1 MSDLLGQFIS
11 ESRDLLEKAAEG
23 LLALEKAPD
32 DDELVNTIFRSVHT
46 LKGASGLFEI
56 APLTRLVHA
65 GEDLLGAVRA
75 GTLMLDPGTVDLLL
89 DGLDQVGRWL
99 DDLEAAGCLPD
110 GADSLSDG
118 MVARQRALLGAV
130 TAADGVVTVAAG
142 VAQTAAPWLADFSE
156 AERLA
161 AMERALDGARV
172 WAVEYRPDSQCFFN
186 GEDPVH
192 LARQLPDLLALRI
205 APLMEL
211 PALADYDPFVCAVRF
226 QLLTAAPGEAVRDL
240 FRYVEEQVD
249 IVGVEPRHLVL
260 LDGDRIDG
268 PLYEDFAENALGW
281 LERGDAP
288 RLRSAA
294 RTLLGLTGAA
304 THQASGLRALLA
316 ALGADDCSRPL
327 PGWLNALVEAIA
339 SGADPDWTAAP
350 LSAGAAEPA
359 GTAVAIGLDDDS
371 RTILR
376 AQLRLLDSPCA
387 AEVRLGHLEAAA
399 AAVRNILRAGGH
411 HDDTL
416 EGTLGKAVG
425 DNDPASLRAALV
437 ALLGV
442 EPAAVPAVVPES
454 ASEPARGGSRPAER
468 MLEEVRTETAAAQ
481 KVLKVDQ
488 GKVDSLM
495 NLIGELVV
503 AKNGLP
509 YLSRRAE
516 QIYASREM
524 AREIK
529 DQHAVIDRIAQEL
542 QEAIMAV
549 RMLPVGQMFQRF
561 PRLVRDLARRL
572 DKRIELV
579 VTGEETEADKT
590 VIESLVD
597 PLVHMIRNAIDH
609 GIEPPEDRLAAGKP
623 ETGTIRLSACQ
634 ENDRVVIE
642 VSDDG
647 AGIDPATIRRKAVQ
661 RGLLAAEAA
670 EALSDA
676 DAVNLVFAPGFSTK
690 EQVSDL
696 SGRGVGMDVVRTAV
710 EKAGGT
716 VTLTSTLGGGTAVRL
731 AVPLTMAVTRVMSV
745 DVSGHAFGVPMDIIA
760 ETVRI
765 PQARIHSIRGDEAF
779 VLRDT
784 VVPVVRLGRL
794 LDLPETAERPEEEA
808 VMVVRFGKERLGVVV
823 DGFRESLEVI
833 VKPMDGIL
841 AGMPGYSG
849 TALLGDGRVLLVL
862 DLKELV

>member
-23 LLALEKAPD
+23 LLALEKAPND
-32 DDELVNTIFRSVHT
+32 GELVNTIFRSVHT

-56 APLTRLVHA
+56 GPLTRLVHA

-75 GTLMLDPGTVDLLL
+75 GTLTLDPGTVDLLL

-110 GADSLSDG
+110 GADALSSG
-118 MVARQRALLGAV
+118 MVVRQRALLGAEI
-130 TAADGVVTVAAG
+130 AADGVVTAAD
-142 VAQTAAPWLADFSE
+142 VAQTAVPWLADFGE

-161 AMERALDGARV
+161 AMERALDGARL
-172 WAVEYRPDSQCFFN
+172 WAVEYRPDGQCFFN

-205 APLMEL
+205 APITDL

-226 QLLTAAPGEAVRDL
+226 RLLTAAPNDTVRDL

-288 RLRSAA
+288 RLRMAA
-294 RTLLGLTGAA
+294 RATLGLTGAA
-304 THQASGLRALLA
+304 TRQASGLRALLA
-316 ALGADDCSRPL
+316 ALGPDDCSRPL

-339 SGADPDWTAAP
+339 NGADPDWTAAP
-350 LSAGAAEPA
+350 LSAGTAGAAI
-359 GTAVAIGLDDDS
+359 AIELDEDS
-371 RTILR
+371 RSILQ

-387 AEVRLGHLEAAA
+387 VEVRLGHLEAAV

-411 HDDTL
+411 HDDAL
-416 EGTLGKAVG
+416 ERALAEAAGNG
-425 DNDPASLRAALV
+425 DPASLCAALA

-442 EPAAVPAVVPES
+442 KPAAVPAAGPGS
-454 ASEPARGGSRPAER
+454 ALEPVRGGGRPAER
-468 MLEEVRTETAAAQ
+468 MLEEVRAETAATQ

-488 GKVDSLM
+488 GKIDSLM

-516 QIYASREM
+516 RIYASREM

-579 VTGEETEADKT
+579 VTGEDTEADKA
-590 VIESLVD
+590 VVESLVD

-623 ETGTIRLSACQ
+623 ETGIIRLSACQ

-647 AGIDPATIRRKAVQ
+647 AGIDPTTIRRKAVQ
-661 RGLLAAEAA
+661 RGLLSAEAA
-670 EALSDA
+670 EALSDV

-716 VTLTSTLGGGTAVRL
+716 VTLTSTLGGGAAVRL

-745 DVSGHAFGVPMDIIA
+745 DVSGNAFGVPMDVIA

-779 VLRDT
+779 ILRDT
-784 VVPVVRLGRL
+784 VVPLVRLGRL
-794 LDLPETAERPEEEA
+794 LDLPETAGRPEEEA
-808 VMVVRFGKERLGVVV
+808 VMVVRIGKERLGVVV

-862 DLKELV
+862 DMKELV

>member
-32 DDELVNTIFRSVHT
+32 DGELINTIFRSVHT
-46 LKGASGLFEI
+46 LKGASGLFDI

-65 GEDLLGAVRA
+65 GEDVLGAVRA
-75 GTLMLDPGTVDLLL
+75 GTLMLDPGTADLLL

-99 DDLEAAGCLPD
+99 DDLETAGCLPD
-110 GADSLSDG
+110 GAGTLSDG
-118 MVARQRALLGAV
+118 MVARQRAVLAAEAV
-130 TAADGVVTVAAG
+130 PTAGTAAAASGVVQRSV
-142 VAQTAAPWLADFSE
+142 PWLADFGE
-156 AERLA
+156 VERLA
-161 AMERALDGARV
+161 ALERTLDDAPV

-205 APLMEL
+205 APVTEL
-211 PALADYDPFVCAVRF
+211 PALADYDPFVCAIRF
-226 QLLTAAPGEAVRDL
+226 RMLTAAPVEAVREL
-240 FRYVEEQVD
+240 FRYVEEQVE
-249 IVGVEPRHLVL
+249 IAAVQPRHLVL
-260 LDGDRIDG
+260 LAGDRIDG
-268 PLYEDFAENALGW
+268 PLYDDFAGNARDW
-281 LERGDAP
+281 LAGGNAA
-288 RLRSAA
+288 RLRPAA
-294 RTLLGLTGAA
+294 RTLLELTGTG

-316 ALGADDCSRPL
+316 VLGPEDCRRPL
-327 PGWLNALVEAIA
+327 PDWVGALVDSIA
-339 SGADPDWTAAP
+339 SGADPDWTAPP
-350 LSAGAAEPA
+350 LSVGTAAPA
-359 GTAVAIGLDDDS
+359 GLEDDV

-387 AEVRLGHLEAAA
+387 PEVRLGHIEAAA
-399 AAVRNILRAGGH
+399 AAARNTLRAGGQ
-411 HDDTL
+411 DDGSL
-416 EGTLGKAVG
+416 EAALAEAAASG
-425 DNDPASLRAALV
+425 DPARLRGALGAFLGEGPEPGAAG
-437 ALLGV
+437 APG
-442 EPAAVPAVVPES
+442 S
-454 ASEPARGGSRPAER
+454 ASEPLRGVRPAER
-468 MLEEVRTETAAAQ
+468 AVEEARAETAAAQ

-529 DQHAVIDRIAQEL
+529 DQHAVIDRIAQDL
-542 QEAIMAV
+542 QAAIMAV
-549 RMLPVGQMFQRF
+549 RMLPLGQMFQRF

-579 VTGEETEADKT
+579 VAGEDTEADKA
-590 VIESLVD
+590 VVESLVD

-609 GIEPPEDRLAAGKP
+609 GIEPPEDRLAAGKSG
-623 ETGTIRLSACQ
+623 TGTIRLSACQ

-647 AGIDPATIRRKAVQ
+647 AGIDPAMIRRKAVQ
-661 RGLLAAEAA
+661 RGLLSAEAA
-670 EALSDA
+670 EAMSDTE
-676 DAVNLVFAPGFSTK
+676 AVNLVFAPGFSTK

-696 SGRGVGMDVVRTAV
+696 SGRGVGMDVVRTVV

-716 VTLTSTLGGGTAVRL
+716 VTLTSALGQGSAVRL

-745 DVSGHAFGVPMDIIA
+745 DVAGHAFGIPMDVIA

-784 VVPVVRLGRL
+784 VVPLVRLGRL
-794 LDLPETAERPEEEA
+794 LDLPEAAERPEEAA

>member
-11 ESRDLLEKAAEG
+11 ESRDLLEKAAES

-32 DDELVNTIFRSVHT
+32 DGELVNTIFRSVHT

-75 GTLMLDPGTVDLLL
+75 ETLMLDPGTVDLLL
-89 DGLDQVGRWL
+89 DGLDQVSRWL
-99 DDLEAAGCLPD
+99 DDLEATGCLPD
-110 GADSLSDG
+110 GADALSDG
-118 MVARQRALLGAV
+118 MVARQRALLGAGITTEGV
-130 TAADGVVTVAAG
+130 ATAAAG
-142 VAQTAAPWLADFSE
+142 ATQTAAPWLADFSE
-156 AERLA
+156 ADRLA
-161 AMERALDGARV
+161 AMEHALNGAAV

-205 APLMEL
+205 APIMEL

-226 QLLTAAPGEAVRDL
+226 RLLTAAPGDMVREL
-240 FRYVEEQVD
+240 FRYVEEQVE

-294 RTLLGLTGAA
+294 RTLLGLTGSG

-316 ALGADDCSRPL
+316 VLGPDDCDRPL
-327 PGWLNALVEAIA
+327 PGWLNALVDAIVGG
-339 SGADPDWTAAP
+339 SDPDWTTAP
-350 LSAGAAEPA
+350 LSAG
-359 GTAVAIGLDDDS
+359 TVRTIGLDEES
-371 RTILR
+371 RVILR
-376 AQLRLLDSPCA
+376 AQLRLLDSPCPP
-387 AEVRLGHLEAAA
+387 EIRLGHIEAAA
-399 AAVRNILRAGGH
+399 AAVRNTLRAIGH
-411 HDDTL
+411 HDAVLD
-416 EGTLGKAVG
+416 GALGKAAG
-425 DNDPASLRAALV
+425 EGDPASLRTVLTT
-437 ALLGV
+437 LLGDRPGAA
-442 EPAAVPAVVPES
+442 PALAPEGAV
-454 ASEPARGGSRPAER
+454 EPARGGARPAER
-468 MLEEVRTETAAAQ
+468 MTEETRTEAAAAQ

-503 AKNGLP
+503 AKNGMP

-542 QEAIMAV
+542 QAAIMAV

-572 DKRIELV
+572 GKRIELV
-579 VTGEETEADKT
+579 VTGEETEADKA

-609 GIEPPEDRLAAGKP
+609 GIEPPEDRIAAGKP

-647 AGIDPATIRRKAVQ
+647 AGIDPEAIRRKAVQ
-661 RGLLAAEAA
+661 RGLLSAEAA
-670 EALSDA
+670 AALSDT

-716 VTLTSTLGGGTAVRL
+716 VTLTSTLGSGASVRL

-745 DVSGHAFGVPMDIIA
+745 DVAGHAFGIPMDVIA

-779 VLRDT
+779 VLRNT
-784 VVPVVRLGRL
+784 VVPLVRLARL
-794 LDLPETAERPEEEA
+794 LDLPPAADPPEEEA

>member
-32 DDELVNTIFRSVHT
+32 DGDLVNTVFRSVHT

-89 DGLDQVGRWL
+89 DGLDQVSRWL

-110 GADSLSDG
+110 GAGALSDG
-118 MVARQRALLGAV
+118 MVARQRALLV
-130 TAADGVVTVAAG
+130 TEMTVADAAVAAG
-142 VAQTAAPWLADFSE
+142 DVSQGAVPWLAEFSE
-156 AERLA
+156 AERLT
-161 AMERALDGARV
+161 AMERALEGAAV
-172 WAVEYRPDSQCFFN
+172 WAVDYRPDSQCFFN
-186 GEDPVH
+186 GEDPAY
-192 LARQLPDLLALRI
+192 LARQLPDVLALRI
-205 APLMEL
+205 APTMAL
-211 PALADYDPFVCAVRF
+211 PALVDYDPFVCAVRF
-226 QLLTAAPGEAVRDL
+226 QLLTAAPGETVRDL
-240 FRYVEEQVD
+240 FRYVEEQVE
-249 IVGVEPRHLVL
+249 IVAVQPQHLIL
-260 LDGDRIDG
+260 LAGDRIDG
-268 PLYEDFAENALGW
+268 PLYEDFAGNARSW
-281 LERGDAP
+281 LERGDAA
-288 RLRSAA
+288 RLRAA
-294 RTLLGLTGAA
+294 GRTLLELTGSG

-316 ALGADDCSRPL
+316 ALGPDDCRRPL
-327 PGWLNALVEAIA
+327 PGWLNALVDAIA
-339 SGADPDWTAAP
+339 GGTDPDWTIAP
-350 LSAGAAEPA
+350 RSAGIDH
-359 GTAVAIGLDDDS
+359 GIRLDDDS
-371 RTILR
+371 RAILQ
-376 AQLRLLDSPCA
+376 AQLRLLDCPCA
-387 AEVRLGHLEAAA
+387 PEVRLGHLEAAT
-399 AAVRNILRAGGH
+399 AAVRNTLRAGRQDDGALEAALAKAAEEAAGE
-411 HDDTL
+411 DDTA
-416 EGTLGKAVG
+416 TL
-425 DNDPASLRAALV
+425 RT
-437 ALLGV
+437 LLITLLADR
-442 EPAAVPAVVPES
+442 PAAAPAVRPERT
-454 ASEPARGGSRPAER
+454 AEPAREGNQPAER
-468 MLEEVRTETAAAQ
+468 PPEETRSETAAAQ

-579 VTGEETEADKT
+579 VTGEETEADKAVVET
-590 VIESLVD
+590 LVD

-609 GIEPPEDRLAAGKP
+609 GIEPPEDRIAAGKP
-623 ETGTIRLSACQ
+623 ETGTICLSACQ

-642 VSDDG
+642 VADDG
-647 AGIDPATIRRKAVQ
+647 AGIDPEMIRRKAVQ
-661 RGLLAAEAA
+661 RGLLTAEAA
-670 EALSDA
+670 DALSDG

-716 VTLTSTLGGGTAVRL
+716 ATLTSTLGGGATVRL

-745 DVSGHAFGVPMDIIA
+745 DVAGHAFGIPMDVIA

-765 PQARIHSIRGDEAF
+765 PQERIHSIRGDEAF
-779 VLRDT
+779 VLRNT
-784 VVPVVRLGRL
+784 VVPLVRLTRL
-794 LDLPETAERPEEEA
+794 LDLPSAAAPPEEEA